1 LRQQRQYQN
10 YLPHLPPREY
20 VSGETHRYL
29 GRQYRLKVQQGENE
43 GVKLTRGYFYITVR
57 DKADTGRVE
66 SLLTEWYRRQA
77 RRVFNA
83 QLDSCFERVRFLKL
97 DYPDME
103 IRRMETRWGSCTPD
117 GKILLNLKLMQVP
130 KRYLDYV
137 IVHELCHLKEHHHG
151 ANFYRLLDRVMP
163 DWETRR
169 AELNAMEVS

>member
-1 LRQQRQYQN
+1 MTQPTQISQEEINAILWKACDTFRGTIDPSEYKNYILVMLFVKYISDVWQDHYDALKQQHGADEELIRFKLRHERFV
-10 YLPHLPPREY
+10 LPP
-20 VSGETHRYL
+20 G
-29 GRQYRLKVQQGENE
+29 
-43 GVKLTRGYFYITVR
+43 
-57 DKADTGRVE
+57 
-66 SLLTEWYRRQA
+66 
-77 RRVFNA
+77 
-83 QLDSCFERVRFLKL
+83 CRFLKL

-169 AELNAMEVS
+169 AELNAMEVA